1 MIVVCCLLSVPVVVV
16 VVVAV
21 AIAVA
26 YVVVVVA
33 IAVAVTIPSPLPC
46 LFDCRVST
54 AAAVVIVVILLPPPP
69 LCANTSQFTQAD
81 TTPTR
86 RPTSRQGAMS
96 PTWSMSCRRHCAD
109 MSACLSFLGEKIP
122 DTTPTFPAKYRL
134 VWATLKSIA
143 SSAILD
149 L

>member
-1 MIVVCCLLSVPVVVV
+1 VPVVVV
-16 VVVAV
+16 VVVVVGAV

-46 LFDCRVST
+46 LFDCRVSA
-54 AAAVVIVVILLPPPP
+54 AAAVVVVVVVISLPPPP
-69 LCANTSQFTQAD
+69 LCADTSQFTRAD

-86 RPTSRQGAMS
+86 RPTSRHGAMS

-122 DTTPTFPAKYRL
+122 DATPTFPAKK
-134 VWATLKSIA
+134 TSKGTK
-143 SSAILD
+143 
-149 L
+149 